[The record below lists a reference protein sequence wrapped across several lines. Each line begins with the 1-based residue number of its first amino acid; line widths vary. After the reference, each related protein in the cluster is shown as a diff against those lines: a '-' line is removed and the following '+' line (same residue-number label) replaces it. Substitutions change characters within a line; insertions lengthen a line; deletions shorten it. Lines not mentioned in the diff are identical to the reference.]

1 MVMRYKNRWV
11 VTASYE
17 QMTNNSIVKEISTEL
32 GIRLPTAQLLVNR
45 GCLSPSDARGFLLK
59 ETEQLHDPFEM
70 EDMDNAV
77 YRILEAVEEHEKI
90 VIFGDYDVD
99 GVTSVSILYLYLQ
112 SLGAD
117 VSYYI
122 PCRSG
127 EGYGMSEGAVR
138 KLAGDGCQLIVTVDT
153 GITAVAEAELIRD
166 LGMDLIVTDHH
177 ECHTEL
183 PEAVAVVNPRRS
195 DCRYP
200 FKELAGVGVVFKLL
214 CALDSVQNPDD
225 PMTACVRRISQ
236 KYCDL
241 VAIGTVADVM
251 PIRDENRLIVSYGL
265 QLIENTDR
273 PGLIELIEATRTES
287 KYNTKRKI
295 TASFIGYTLAPRINA
310 AGRIRD
316 ASLAVELFLA
326 RDRET
331 AEPIARK
338 LCDINHERQT
348 EENKIIE
355 DAYARIAAEHDFE
368 HDPVIVL
375 EDETW
380 HHGIIGIVA
389 SRITEKYGCPSILIS
404 FEGNGGE
411 GGEDA
416 EPSGSGSD
424 LGKGSGRSVKGMNLV
439 ETLSQCSDL
448 LVKYGGHELAAGLTI
463 QREKLPEFRRRV
475 NECARRCLTETDVQ
489 PSLEADCE
497 LRPCDI
503 TMAQASELYY
513 LEPYGVSNPPPAF
526 VLKKVLLYDTA
537 LVGGGKH
544 TRLTLKMDSNYV
556 SAMCFRQTLTELDL
570 YPGDFVDVLFT
581 LDVNEFQNQR
591 SVQLIVKDVR
601 LTRTQFDAENADIAL
616 FDRIYAGAFSPET
629 DLGPH
634 TAADVVPTREECG
647 AVYQLLRK
655 ELRVEHEVFSIRA
668 LLHLLRTVGVRLN
681 YIKLKVILLMFREL
695 GILGVEPWK
704 REEEHE
710 IYAFRY
716 VHMKTKTN
724 LDQSALYRKLKADFG
739 VTP

>member
-1 MVMRYKNRWV
+1 MRYKNKWV
-11 VTASYE
+11 VAASHE
-17 QMTNNSIVKEISTEL
+17 QMCGNPIVQEISKEL
-32 GIRLPTAQLLVNR
+32 GIRIPTAQLLVNR
-45 GCLSPSDARGFLLK
+45 GCTTPSDARSFLLK

-77 YRILEAVEEHEKI
+77 YRILEAVEENERI

-117 VSYYI
+117 VGYYI

-138 KLAGDGCQLIVTVDT
+138 KLAEEGCQLIVTVDT
-153 GITAVAEAELIRD
+153 GITAVAEAELIRE
-166 LGMDLIVTDHH
+166 LGMELIITDHH
-177 ECHTEL
+177 ECHTEI
-183 PEAVAVVNPRRS
+183 PDAVAVVNPRRP

-214 CALDSVQNPDD
+214 CALDSVRNPDD
-225 PMTACVRRISQ
+225 PMTVCVKRISQ
-236 KYCDL
+236 EYCDL

-265 QLIENTDR
+265 QLIDTTDR

-295 TASFIGYTLAPRINA
+295 TASFIGYTIAPRINA

-331 AEPIARK
+331 AALIAQK
-338 LCDINHERQT
+338 LCDINHERQA

-355 DAYARIAAEHDFE
+355 AAYAQIAATHDFE

-404 FEGNGGE
+404 FEGSGE
-411 GGEDA
+411 GGDD
-416 EPSGSGSD
+416 GG
-424 LGKGSGRSVKGMNLV
+424 LGKGSGRSIKGMNLV
-439 ETLSQCSDL
+439 EALGQCSDL

-463 QREKLPEFRRRV
+463 RREDLPEFRRRV
-475 NECARRCLTETDVQ
+475 NECARQCLTETDVQ
-489 PSLEADCE
+489 PSFEADCE
-497 LRPCDI
+497 LHPRDI
-503 TMAQASELYY
+503 TMEQANELYY
-513 LEPYGVSNPPPAF
+513 LEPYGVSNPPPVF
-526 VLKKVLLYDTA
+526 VLNNVQLYDTA

-544 TRLTLKMDSNYV
+544 TRLTLKIDTGYV
-556 SAMCFRQTLTELDL
+556 SAMCFRQTLTDLDL
-570 YPGDFVDVLFT
+570 YSGDFVDVLFT
-581 LDVNEFQNQR
+581 LDINEFQNQR
-591 SVQLIVKDVR
+591 SIQLVVKDIR
-601 LTRTQFDAENADIAL
+601 LTRMQFEAENADIAL
-616 FDRIYAGAFSPET
+616 FGKIYAGTPPRAL
-629 DLGPH
+629 DLGRR
-634 TAADVVPTREECG
+634 TVFDIVPTREEFG
-647 AVYQLLRK
+647 AVYNLLK
-655 ELRVEHEVFSIRA
+655 HELRVEHEVFSVRA
-668 LLHLLRTVGVRLN
+668 LLHLLKTGGTRLN
-681 YIKLKVILLMFREL
+681 YVKLKFILLTFREL
-695 GILGVEPWK
+695 GILGVEPLTEK
-704 REEEHE
+704 ENEDHE

-716 VHMKTKTN
+716 VYMKQKTD
-724 LDQSALYRKLKADFG
+724 LDKSGIYKKLKTDFG
-739 VTP
+739 VMQ

>member
-1 MVMRYKNRWV
+1 MRYKNKWDV
-11 VTASYE
+11 AASYE
-17 QMTNNSIVKEISTEL
+17 AMCGSPIVQEISREL
-32 GIRLPTAQLLVNR
+32 GIKLPTAQLLVNR
-45 GCLSPSDARGFLLK
+45 GCISPSDARSFLLK

-77 YRILEAVEEHEKI
+77 YRLLEAVEENEKI

-99 GVTSVSILYLYLQ
+99 GVTSVSILYLYLK

-117 VSYYI
+117 VDYYI

-138 KLAGDGCQLIVTVDT
+138 KLAEEGCQLIVTVDT
-153 GITAVAEAELIRD
+153 GITAVTEAELIRE
-166 LGMDLIVTDHH
+166 LGMDLVITDHH
-177 ECHTEL
+177 ECHTEI
-183 PEAVAVVNPRRS
+183 PEAVAVVNPRRP

-214 CALDSVQNPDD
+214 CALDSVQNPED
-225 PMTACVRRISQ
+225 PMTVCVKRVSDR
-236 KYCDL
+236 YCDL

-265 QLIENTDR
+265 QLIDTTDR

-295 TASFIGYTLAPRINA
+295 TASFIGYTIAPRINA

-331 AEPIARK
+331 AAPIAQK
-338 LCDINHERQT
+338 LCDINHERQA

-355 DAYARIAAEHDFE
+355 AAYAQIAAAHDFE

-404 FEGNGGE
+404 FEGSGE
-411 GGEDA
+411 GEENG
-416 EPSGSGSD
+416 D
-424 LGKGSGRSVKGMNLV
+424 LGKGSGRSIKGMNLV

-463 QREKLPEFRRRV
+463 KREDLPEFRRRV
-475 NECARRCLTETDVQ
+475 NECARQCLTETDVQ

-497 LRPCDI
+497 LRTRDI
-503 TMAQASELYY
+503 TMEQANELYY
-513 LEPYGVSNPPPAF
+513 LEPYGVSNPQPVF
-526 VLKKVLLYDTA
+526 VLNNVPLYDTA

-544 TRLTLKMDSNYV
+544 TRLTLKIDNGYV
-556 SAMCFRQTLTELDL
+556 SAMCFRQTLTNLDL

-581 LDVNEFQNQR
+581 LDINEFQNQR
-591 SVQLIVKDVR
+591 SIQLVVKDIR
-601 LTRTQFDAENADIAL
+601 LTRAQFDTENADIAL
-616 FDRIYAGAFSPET
+616 FDQIFAGTLPHEL
-629 DLGPH
+629 DLGRR
-634 TAADVVPTREECG
+634 TAFDIVPTREEFG
-647 AVYQLLRK
+647 AVYSLLRH

-668 LLHLLRTVGVRLN
+668 LLHLLKNSGNRLN
-681 YIKLKVILLMFREL
+681 YIKLKFILLTFREL
-695 GILGVEPWK
+695 GLLGVEPVK
-704 REEEHE
+704 GGEEHE

-716 VHMKTKTN
+716 IPTKGKTD
-724 LDQSALYRKLKADFG
+724 LDRSTIYRKLKTDFG
-739 VTP
+739 MMQ